1 MTAARI
7 LVVDDDSV
15 SRAILREILEKEG
28 LQVVEATN
36 SDEGIQTYK
45 AEPSDVVVTDLFMP
59 EKGGLDV
66 IGKVREF
73 DPDARLIVV
82 SGIDLREKFDIFRLA
97 EQLGAMCTLQ
107 KPVKPE
113 VLIESVWAA
122 LA

>member
-1 MTAARI
+1 VTAARI

-45 AEPSDVVVTDLFMP
+45 AEPIDVVVTDLFMP

-97 EQLGAMCTLQ
+97 EQLGAMSTLQ

>member
-1 MTAARI
+1 VTAARI

-45 AEPSDVVVTDLFMP
+45 AEPIDVVVTDLFMP

>member
-45 AEPSDVVVTDLFMP
+45 AEPIDVVVTDLFMP

-97 EQLGAMCTLQ
+97 EQLGAMSTLQ

-113 VLIESVWAA
+113 VLIESVRAA

>member
-1 MTAARI
+1 MARI

-45 AEPSDVVVTDLFMP
+45 AEPIDVVVTDLYMP

>member
-45 AEPSDVVVTDLFMP
+45 AEPIDVVVTDLFMP